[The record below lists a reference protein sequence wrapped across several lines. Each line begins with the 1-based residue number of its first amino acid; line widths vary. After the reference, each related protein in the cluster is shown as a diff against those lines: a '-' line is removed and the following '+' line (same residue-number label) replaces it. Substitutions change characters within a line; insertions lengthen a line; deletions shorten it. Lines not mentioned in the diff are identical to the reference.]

1 VTLSD
6 LLERRD
12 RKIAIRIEIFENGA
26 ITFLEAEYD
35 FFATDKI
42 IKEATGKTDQNPPR
56 RAELHRT

>member
-1 VTLSD
+1 MTLSD
-6 LLERRD
+6 LLELRD

-42 IKEATGKTDQNPPR
+42 IKEATGEN
-56 RAELHRT
+56 